1 MCCDAE
7 CSSYAPC
14 WMDIGACHSVMGMTC
29 TQQRN
34 SPYSTYLNYS
44 LNFIC
49 PNNIT
54 IISIVYLFRAG
65 SQDGV
70 NGIGTRYGLEG
81 PGIESRWGEIF
92 RTYPDRLRCPPSL
105 LYNGYRVFP
114 GGKGG
119 QGVMLTT
126 HPLLVLRLR
135 KSWAIPSLTLW
146 ALLGLLRGSPV
157 YLLTYSIQQSPSWEA
172 NLFCS

>member
-1 MCCDAE
+1 
-7 CSSYAPC
+7 
-14 WMDIGACHSVMGMTC
+14 MDIGACHSVMGMTC

-126 HPLLVLRLR
+126 HPPSSAEVKKELSYTSTHPMGPPGSVKGLPTHMFRATLCSSSG
-135 KSWAIPSLTLW
+135 KSI
-146 ALLGLLRGSPV
+146 V
-157 YLLTYSIQQSPSWEA
+157 SI
-172 NLFCS
+172 